1 MRPRMIVIAGPPG
14 SGKST
19 LFPVSR
25 EGHDFFN
32 ADDRAAELNRD
43 SYLAISPEIRK
54 QVNREFEEF
63 VAGHVKRRESFALE
77 TTLRSD
83 ITFRQAREARS
94 EGFEVIMRYVALGD
108 VEVNLERIRARAA
121 AGGHSASEATLRA
134 IHAAS
139 LRNLAP
145 ALRELDRVSVYD
157 NSQFSSVP
165 EVILTTRNG
174 RLDYIAATLPIWLI
188 QALQGTEYDIRSGS
202 EARSSE

>member
-25 EGHDFFN
+25 EGYLFFN
-32 ADDRAAELNRD
+32 ADDRAAELNGH
-43 SYLAISPEIRK
+43 SYLAIPPEVRK

-63 VAGHVKRRESFALE
+63 VASHIKRRESFAME

-83 ITFRQAREARS
+83 VTFRQAREARS
-94 EGFEVIMRYVALGD
+94 EGFEVIMRYVALND
-108 VEVNLERIRARAA
+108 VELNIERIRARAA

-139 LRNLAP
+139 LRNLTTAF
-145 ALRELDRVSVYD
+145 RELDRVSIYD
-157 NSQFSSVP
+157 NSHFSAVP
-165 EVILTTRNG
+165 KIIFSTRQG
-174 RLDYIAATLPIWLI
+174 RPDYVAATPPAWLI
-188 QALQGTEYDIRSGS
+188 QVLQGTEFDLRSGGN
-202 EARSSE
+202 A